1 MLFLAVYM
9 DSGSP
14 AGGGKTVSGSFLPA
28 SHLLWAGVKDKA
40 VIYSH
45 QNPVVG
51 LLRVGSMLAFSSQV

>member
-14 AGGGKTVSGSFLPA
+14 AGGGKSLRLLPA
-28 SHLLWAGVKDKA
+28 SHLLWAGVKDEA

-45 QNPVVG
+45 QNPTVG
-51 LLRVGSMLAFSSQV
+51 LVRVGSMLAFSSQV